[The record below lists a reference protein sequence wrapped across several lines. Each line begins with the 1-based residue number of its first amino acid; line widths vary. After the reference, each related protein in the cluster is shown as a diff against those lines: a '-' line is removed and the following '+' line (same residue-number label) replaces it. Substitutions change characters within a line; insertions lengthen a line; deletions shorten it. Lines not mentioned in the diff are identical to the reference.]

1 MAALWRIFSAPV
13 KVGVEVWTEPGKSL
27 IDYLIKFQKLTLSV
41 GVVLSQVGGLVR
53 VGCWVVDKV
62 GLKLTQSPT
71 GVEVGVGSWPK
82 QIW

>member
-41 GVVLSQVGGLVR
+41 GVVLSQGGGGEVGMGEGRLVGG
-53 VGCWVVDKV
+53 
-62 GLKLTQSPT
+62 
-71 GVEVGVGSWPK
+71 GSSGTKRSWG
-82 QIW
+82 

>member
-1 MAALWRIFSAPV
+1 MAVLWRIFSALV
-13 KVGVEVWTEPGKSL
+13 KVRVEVWTEPGKSL
-27 IDYLIKFQKLTLSV
+27 TDYLIKFQRLTLSV

-53 VGCWVVDKV
+53 VGWWVVDKV

-71 GVEVGVGSWPK
+71 GVGVGVGSWPK